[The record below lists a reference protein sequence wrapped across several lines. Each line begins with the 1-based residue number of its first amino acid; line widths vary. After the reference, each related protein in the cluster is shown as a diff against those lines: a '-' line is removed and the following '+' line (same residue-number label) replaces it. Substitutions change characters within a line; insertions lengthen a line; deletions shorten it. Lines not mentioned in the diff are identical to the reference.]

1 MKRMFYRI
9 GNAVLPL
16 LAVSVFLGAAL
27 NFSACSTASAPD
39 DSGNSDETDGIQKDS
54 WLSDSVPS
62 IYKTFAED
70 FEYVGIAAEYG
81 NFGLRQSGADKYTAS
96 YTQSGWGTP
105 GELYYDEVQKGI
117 AKHANSLT
125 LGNEMKPQ
133 FLLAWWN
140 TGDGAKQQKA
150 SFEASNGKTVEVPA
164 ALNNE
169 NLIYATLNVAK
180 KMGVKMRG
188 HVLTWHSQTPDDFF
202 AEGYSAKVGSDGL
215 LTNPVDKETM
225 TARHEWYIK
234 TVLECVAAWE
244 EANGYGDGN
253 HIIWAWDVVNEACA
267 DDASDG
273 KWYRGDTAGTKDK
286 KPENSG
292 SRWYQ
297 IYGSDEFIVNAFR
310 FANAYAPAD
319 VKLCYNDYNEYMPG
333 KTAAIEHLVKAVQ
346 NGSAGTVGGKSV
358 SPRIDVVAMQSHL
371 GTEWPGVSSYESAL
385 KKFLALGCDVHVSEL
400 DFSAESEEAAVKAY
414 GEYFS
419 LFRKYGKSWG
429 GANRITSVTV
439 WGINNENSWINPSSY
454 GKKVKT
460 YPLLFNLDN
469 NVDGRTKT
477 AVYDTGTEKL
487 PLFDEGDSY
496 IPNKAFWA
504 VIKAAK

>member
-1 MKRMFYRI
+1 MKRMFFRT
-9 GNAVLPL
+9 GDAFLPL
-16 LAVSVFLGAAL
+16 LAVSVLFGAAL
-27 NFSACSTASAPD
+27 NFSACSTASEP
-39 DSGNSDETDGIQKDS
+39 NGIQEVS
-54 WLSDSVPS
+54 WLSDTVPS
-62 IYKTFAED
+62 IYKTFVED

-81 NFGLRQSGADKYTAS
+81 NFGLKKNGSDKYTAS
-96 YTQSGWGTP
+96 YTQSGWGNP
-105 GELYYDEVQKGI
+105 VELYYDEVQKGI

-133 FLLAWWN
+133 FLLAWWS
-140 TGDGAKQQKA
+140 TGDGAKQLSQSSGKA
-150 SFEASNGKTVEVPA
+150 NFEASNGMTVEVPA

-202 AEGYSAKVGSDGL
+202 AEGYSADVGSDGL

-234 TVLECVAAWE
+234 TVLGCVAAWE
-244 EANGYGDGN
+244 KANGYGDGS

-273 KWYRGDTAGTKDK
+273 HWYRGDTSGSKDK
-286 KPENSG
+286 KPESGG

-319 VKLCYNDYNEYMPG
+319 VKLCYNDYNEYMSG
-333 KTAAIEHLVKAVQ
+333 KTAAVEHLVKTVQ
-346 NGSAGTVGGKSV
+346 NGSAGTVDGESV

-371 GTEWPGVSSYESAL
+371 GTAWPGVSSYEAAL

-400 DFSAESEEAAVKAY
+400 DFSAESEDAAVKAY
-414 GEYFS
+414 GEYFT
-419 LFRKYGKSWG
+419 LFRKYGKSYS

-469 NVDGRTKT
+469 KVNGRTKT
-477 AVYDTGTEKL
+477 VNYDTGTEML